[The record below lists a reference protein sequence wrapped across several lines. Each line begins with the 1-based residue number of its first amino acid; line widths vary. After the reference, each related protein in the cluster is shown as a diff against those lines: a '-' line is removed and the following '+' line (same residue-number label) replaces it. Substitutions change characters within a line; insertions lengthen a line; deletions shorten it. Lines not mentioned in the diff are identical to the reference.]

1 MFQKGKDLLAQEF
14 SFSSLIT
21 VITDCKS
28 EKVKKE
34 FEHFHYFI
42 IRILNNKQWI
52 MQISQKNSFLLELI
66 WNLKVWFYSVK
77 IVKVIFVTDLEPS
90 KGHKLRDCFVW
101 NRNER
106 LITPEAFAE
115 VLCDDLKVPPGLFVR
130 AIADA
135 IRAQCRHYKPCDELL
150 QK

>member
-1 MFQKGKDLLAQEF
+1 MP
-14 SFSSLIT
+14 
-21 VITDCKS
+21 
-28 EKVKKE
+28 
-34 FEHFHYFI
+34 
-42 IRILNNKQWI
+42 
-52 MQISQKNSFLLELI
+52 ISQKNSFLLELI

-77 IVKVIFVTDLEPS
+77 IVKVIFVTDLEPP

>member
-14 SFSSLIT
+14 SLPCLIT

-52 MQISQKNSFLLELI
+52 MQINQKNWFLLELI